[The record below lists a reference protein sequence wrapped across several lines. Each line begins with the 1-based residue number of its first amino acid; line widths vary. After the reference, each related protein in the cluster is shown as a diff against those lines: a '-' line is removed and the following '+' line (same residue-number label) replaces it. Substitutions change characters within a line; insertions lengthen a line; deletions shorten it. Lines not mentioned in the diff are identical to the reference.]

1 MLRKEILDIIR
12 SSVPDTDNNDRV
24 LCGLRIRKPVYD
36 VILYFVYVLPGYLC
50 QSIVTT
56 RGLTVICFFF
66 ICIANFVKHFKIILA
81 QLDVCFNDA
90 NVMLQTVNNDRIS
103 GISRI

>member
-12 SSVPDTDNNDRV
+12 SSVPDKDSIDHV
-24 LCGLRIRKPVYD
+24 LCGLRIRKLDFD

-66 ICIANFVKHFKIILA
+66 IFIANFAKHFKIILA
-81 QLDVCFNDA
+81 QLDVCINNA

>member
-1 MLRKEILDIIR
+1 MLRKEIIDIIR
-12 SSVPDTDNNDRV
+12 SSVPDKDSIDHV
-24 LCGLRIRKPVYD
+24 LCGLRIRKLVFD
-36 VILYFVYVLPGYLC
+36 VILYFVYVLPGYLR

-56 RGLTVICFFF
+56 RALTVICFFF
-66 ICIANFVKHFKIILA
+66 IFIANIAKHFKIILA

-103 GISRI
+103 GIARV